1 MEIPVQRVLMD
12 MHLKNNFR
20 CKSVSYC
27 SVACSETYWP
37 EHRSSCSKEKEKKQ
51 MRRRQKEKIATEVD

>member
-1 MEIPVQRVLMD
+1 M
-12 MHLKNNFR
+12 NFR

-27 SVACSETYWP
+27 SVACSELYWP

-51 MRRRQKEKIATEVD
+51 LRRRQKEKVATEVD